1 MNLIKDKTKLD
12 LNLEKVE
19 QSIQK
24 VVMSLNLTAAS
35 LNTAWSTVWNLPD
48 DQLKEILQYLY
59 DNNKFE
65 DLLGLHH
72 VAATSINQLLDKV
85 GSQIRAKDY
94 AGKPYKI
101 EDGLV
106 SIEYPPAPEI
116 EISIEA
122 EVDPQT
128 IEE

>member
-1 MNLIKDKTKLD
+1 MNLVKNKTQLD

-19 QSIQK
+19 ESIRK
-24 VVMSLNLTAAS
+24 VAMSLNSTAMS
-35 LNTAWSTVWNLPD
+35 LNMGWSTVWELPD

-59 DNNKFE
+59 DNNKFD

-72 VAATSINQLLDKV
+72 RAATSVNQLLDKV

-101 EDGLV
+101 ENGLV
-106 SIEYPPAPEI
+106 SIEYPPVPEI

-122 EVDPQT
+122 EVDGQT